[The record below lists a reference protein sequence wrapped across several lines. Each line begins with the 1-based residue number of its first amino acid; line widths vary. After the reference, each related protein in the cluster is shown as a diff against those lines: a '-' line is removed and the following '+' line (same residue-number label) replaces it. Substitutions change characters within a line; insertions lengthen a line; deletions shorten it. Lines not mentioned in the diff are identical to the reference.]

1 MPGITKRKYE
11 AETTRIAKSLTR
23 PLNLIVETL
32 KPGYSSEEL
41 LQAFKEYYPFEW
53 EKICERYQVYSEKDM
68 FLLRNGKKKRYNPL
82 KPEVFFF
89 RLPKVKHLLSDG
101 FKEKHNLQYDEQQ
114 RLNYEEKLKNKRM
127 VKIEK
132 RSVAI
137 RTNAKKMQ
145 QVDPGFI
152 DALVYAYHK
161 KENTTDD
168 KMEICKEILKYD
180 CDKTWEFFW
189 KTNDSERNDQIRNY
203 AFRCLQKSGHYVK
216 LRKRFKGKKKQYM
229 TERSAFQGTPEGLA
243 IRLRDSHSVQ
253 NIKSFDLFIS
263 HSYKDKEIVSDV
275 VRKANKHGLN
285 CYVDWTADNDF
296 LKRSLVSDYTKEV
309 LKARMKQSKK
319 LLFLSSV
326 NSRESEWVA
335 FELQYYQKDIQ
346 NEILMILIDGE
357 DTHGFKRIDTE
368 ELNGIFE
375 EGRRNEG

>member
-53 EKICERYQVYSEKDM
+53 ERICERYQVYSEKDM
-68 FLLRNGKKKRYNPL
+68 FLLKNGKKKRYNPL

-89 RLPKVKHLLSDG
+89 RLPIVKHLLSDG

-229 TERSAFQGTPEGLA
+229 TERSAFEGTPEGLA

-263 HSYKDKEIVSDV
+263 HS
-275 VRKANKHGLN
+275 
-285 CYVDWTADNDF
+285 
-296 LKRSLVSDYTKEV
+296 
-309 LKARMKQSKK
+309 
-319 LLFLSSV
+319 
-326 NSRESEWVA
+326 
-335 FELQYYQKDIQ
+335 
-346 NEILMILIDGE
+346 
-357 DTHGFKRIDTE
+357 
-368 ELNGIFE
+368 
-375 EGRRNEG
+375 

>member
-23 PLNLIVETL
+23 PLNLVVETL

-53 EKICERYQVYSEKDM
+53 EMICERYQVYSEKDM

-82 KPEVFFF
+82 KPEIFFF
-89 RLPKVKHLLSDG
+89 QLPKVKHLLSDG
-101 FKEKHNLQYDEQQ
+101 FKEEHNLQYDEQQ

-161 KENTTDD
+161 KENTTVD
-168 KMEICKEILKYD
+168 KMEICKEILEYD

-189 KTNDSERNDQIRNY
+189 KINDSERNDQIRNY

-229 TERSAFQGTPEGLA
+229 TERSAFEGTPEGLA

-319 LLFLSSV
+319 LLFLSSF

-335 FELQYYQKDIQ
+335 FELQYYQKEIQ

>member
-1 MPGITKRKYE
+1 MTVI
-11 AETTRIAKSLTR
+11 
-23 PLNLIVETL
+23 
-32 KPGYSSEEL
+32 KPGS
-41 LQAFKEYYPFEW
+41 
-53 EKICERYQVYSEKDM
+53 
-68 FLLRNGKKKRYNPL
+68 
-82 KPEVFFF
+82 
-89 RLPKVKHLLSDG
+89 
-101 FKEKHNLQYDEQQ
+101 
-114 RLNYEEKLKNKRM
+114 
-127 VKIEK
+127 
-132 RSVAI
+132 
-137 RTNAKKMQ
+137 
-145 QVDPGFI
+145 
-152 DALVYAYHK
+152 
-161 KENTTDD
+161 
-168 KMEICKEILKYD
+168 
-180 CDKTWEFFW
+180 FFW

-229 TERSAFQGTPEGLA
+229 TERSAFEGTPEGLA

-275 VRKANKHGLN
+275 VRKANKHSLN

-335 FELQYYQKDIQ
+335 FELQYYQKEIQ